1 MRKSFALACALA
13 LMGCASGGGNWSK
26 EGASKEATA
35 QAYTECQSIVREAT
49 RRDDNIMTDIMAT
62 RGNDWQRTGVL
73 STKEQMF
80 SAEDHGRS
88 DEILNRCMIG
98 KGFLPTAH

>member
-1 MRKSFALACALA
+1 MRRKWTLACALA
-13 LMGCASGGGNWSK
+13 LIGCSSGGNFSK
-26 EGASKEATA
+26 EGASQDQTA
-35 QAYTECQSIVREAT
+35 QAYSECQSIVREAT

-73 STKEQMF
+73 STKEQVF
-80 SAEDHGRS
+80 SAEDRGRS

-98 KGFLPTAH
+98 KGFLPTR

>member
-1 MRKSFALACALA
+1 
-13 LMGCASGGGNWSK
+13 
-26 EGASKEATA
+26 
-35 QAYTECQSIVREAT
+35 
-49 RRDDNIMTDIMAT
+49 MAT

-73 STKEQMF
+73 SQKEQMF
-80 SAEDHGRS
+80 SAEDRGRS